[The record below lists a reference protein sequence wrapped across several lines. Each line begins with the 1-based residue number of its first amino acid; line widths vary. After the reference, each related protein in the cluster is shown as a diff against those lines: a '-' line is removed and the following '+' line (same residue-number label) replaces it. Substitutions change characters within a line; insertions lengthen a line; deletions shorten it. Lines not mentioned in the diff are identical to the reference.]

1 MSNFTTC
8 TIALTKVAAPR
19 WSLSMKR
26 RWQIERVAGAAEQG
40 SHCWRRHLVACGVT
54 HSVAI
59 KQLPLPPLLLPL
71 PQRIFSHSKR
81 FSFVSHFVSVFFFF
95 VLQLFC
101 FKLIG
106 SLEKPFARVPLGLRF
121 LLRLVFFFP
130 FFLHIFFC
138 RACLCLYCFLFSF
151 LFFAL
156 PSVELFAHF
165 RFC

>member
-26 RWQIERVAGAAEQG
+26 WWQIERVAGVSEQG

-81 FSFVSHFVSVFFFF
+81 FSFVSHFVSVFFF

-121 LLRLVFFFP
+121 LRRLVFFFP
-130 FFLHIFFC
+130 FFSTHFFLP
-138 RACLCLYCFLFSF
+138 CLLVPLLLPLLLLLLLLVLC
-151 LFFAL
+151 FAL
-156 PSVELFAHF
+156 
-165 RFC
+165 C